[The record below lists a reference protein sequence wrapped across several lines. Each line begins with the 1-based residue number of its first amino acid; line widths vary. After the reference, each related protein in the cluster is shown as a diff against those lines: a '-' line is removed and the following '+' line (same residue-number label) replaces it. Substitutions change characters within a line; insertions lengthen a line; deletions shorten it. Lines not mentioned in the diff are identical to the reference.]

1 MNYEEFASDL
11 PLHNAIECTSTEE
24 SEEVLRS
31 MGIEQPVRQLGAGDF
46 HYRLATRATAEAD
59 FFADRFS
66 TTVSLHLEAPAG
78 TIAMLFPRTASG
90 RFLASGNQVGDHKL
104 IVLPDRSGTDI
115 IGPDLVG
122 SEAIIIPRHRF
133 RELIEVLKPTPH
145 PVRPETLTI
154 IAGNTSRLHAMRR
167 IVRNLVAD
175 PELDPGRENI
185 ANLIAATIE
194 WIGRY
199 SRGWKPDRLR
209 GNATPVHMARLIRDY
224 IEEYYCEP
232 VRLED
237 LCSMTGTSA
246 RTVQRC
252 FREYFDL
259 TITDYLKAVR
269 LDSARRELLTSH
281 PSLTSVAAV
290 AMRHGNMHLGRF
302 SVNYRQRYGE
312 SPKKT
317 LTT

>member
-1 MNYEEFASDL
+1 
-11 PLHNAIECTSTEE
+11 
-24 SEEVLRS
+24 
-31 MGIEQPVRQLGAGDF
+31 
-46 HYRLATRATAEAD
+46 
-59 FFADRFS
+59 
-66 TTVSLHLEAPAG
+66 
-78 TIAMLFPRTASG
+78 
-90 RFLASGNQVGDHKL
+90 
-104 IVLPDRSGTDI
+104 VLPDRSGTDI